1 MHTMKRITDINMQ
14 NFIILE
20 IYGINIPK
28 LKIIKFLIQMIEERL
43 MNITIEKIASNFLKS
58 AGFISM
64 EDRNYIENSD
74 KKYLA
79 LYPIPREICDQYAL
93 ISLLK

>member
-1 MHTMKRITDINMQ
+1 
-14 NFIILE
+14 
-20 IYGINIPK
+20 
-28 LKIIKFLIQMIEERL
+28 MIEERL

-79 LYPIPREICDQYAL
+79 LYPIPREICD
-93 ISLLK
+93 